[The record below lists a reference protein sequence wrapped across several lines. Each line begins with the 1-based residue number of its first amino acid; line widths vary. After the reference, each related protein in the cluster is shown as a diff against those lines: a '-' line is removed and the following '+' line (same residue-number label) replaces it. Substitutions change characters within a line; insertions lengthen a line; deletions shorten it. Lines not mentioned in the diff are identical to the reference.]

1 MLIQNVNQRV
11 NISLFLSLMISP
23 GLKNDDVSNN
33 NDTHLKSSKA
43 VTKGVL
49 HGKSPITFFEE
60 KGPDKH

>member
-1 MLIQNVNQRV
+1 
-11 NISLFLSLMISP
+11 MISP